1 MKKQLILYLF
11 IVAVLMN
18 VFTYMYFTKKETS
31 DSERAATSN
40 KRLKDSIATMSDA
53 LYDANYFSLENN
65 SRAQNYLENY
75 DIKELIPLVKNE
87 LMNSWILS
95 F

>member
-1 MKKQLILYLF
+1 MKKQLLLYLF

-31 DSERAATSN
+31 DIERIEASS

-53 LYDANYFSLENN
+53 LFDANYFFF
-65 SRAQNYLENY
+65 R
-75 DIKELIPLVKNE
+75 K
-87 LMNSWILS
+87 
-95 F
+95 